1 MNHIYVIAPRDLPY
15 LPSISKGARSVY
27 DPRGAE
33 LPSGFPLTIT
43 TQKNIGMI
51 YAIDA
56 MVRAGMSDAARALKA
71 ELDDISGLSDNEVY
85 NIAYSIWQE
94 RKAVS
99 EWLMGA

>member
-1 MNHIYVIAPRDLPY
+1 MNHIYVIAPSDLPY
-15 LPSISKGARSVY
+15 LPSISKGVRSVY

-43 TQKNIGMI
+43 TQKNVGMI

-56 MVRAGMSDAARALKA
+56 MVRAGMSDAAKALKA

-85 NIAYSIWQE
+85 NIASGIWQ
-94 RKAVS
+94 RSKVVF